1 MPAMTQVAAALCV
14 AEPYTARRFPQTLP
28 GLKGAVDVDRF
39 TLSLL
44 AAACALSV
52 TGAYAQPFTDD
63 DAPLSYE
70 LESTTI
76 TATRTPNNSFAL
88 PASVSTVDRQQLED
102 AQANTLSTVL
112 RTLPNVNYGGG
123 PRAAAQSPAIR
134 GLQGPRIILTVD
146 GARRNNDGGV
156 NTPLLI
162 DPDLIKQVDVVR
174 GPMSAAYGSG
184 GLGGVM
190 AIETLGVEDILDPG
204 KTLGGR
210 IKAGYHS
217 ANEELSSNLTV
228 AARGERA
235 DVLASATYRDYGTI
249 HTGASGDDAK
259 YPNDGQLKS
268 GLFKTSFSPNELNR
282 FELGYQ
288 RFSDE
293 MVGPTNPGGNLL
305 FPFSQ
310 KLQREQEQYN
320 ASWAF
325 QDAEQQL
332 LDGKLALY
340 QTRFTLDGDSR
351 SVPRQPTTSTQ
362 TKTLGASLQN
372 SSRFDAGTWSSHRLT
387 YGVDGYRDT
396 NENASDGQ
404 SNSVLPNGQMRAL
417 GGFVQDEMAFLDD
430 WTLIAA
436 LRHDD
441 YRLTSPGQEDS
452 SHSRLSP
459 KVALKYQPWA
469 FLGVFV
475 SYGEAFRAPTMTEMF
490 GNLNT
495 RRALFNFRPNPALKP
510 ETSKTKEV
518 GATLAFDD
526 LVAAGDSLRA
536 KVTYFTEDVDDLI
549 DQQVVGIYSRQ
560 APFAGT
566 GMVFQRVNVAQ
577 AERHGGELELTYRWQ
592 RLSLGAGYSRLRSR
606 NAETGAQLYAPPD
619 KFALGSQYRLDDN
632 WSLSYQ
638 GQYVWAQDYDA
649 TELRR
654 RKGYVIHDIGAAYEY
669 KQYRVDL
676 GVSNLFDKVYST
688 YQQSLATTFTYEEGR
703 SVNLALSARF

>member
-1 MPAMTQVAAALCV
+1 MSAMTLVAAALRV
-14 AEPYTARRFPQTLP
+14 AEPFTVHSFHHTGAAHGGPGRRRWP
-28 GLKGAVDVDRF
+28 
-39 TLSLL
+39 LSLL
-44 AAACALSV
+44 TISCALAINS
-52 TGAYAQPFTDD
+52 AYGQASASDEATSPFALDT
-63 DAPLSYE
+63 
-70 LESTTI
+70 TTI
-76 TATRTPNNSFAL
+76 TATRTANSGFAL
-88 PASVSTVDRQQLED
+88 PASVSVVDRQQLDD
-102 AQANTLSTVL
+102 AQVNTLATAL

-162 DPDLIKQVDVVR
+162 DPDLIRQIDVVR

-190 AIETLGVEDILDPG
+190 AIETLNADDILDPG
-204 KTLGGR
+204 QSSGGR
-210 IKAGYHS
+210 IKAGYRS
-217 ANEELSSNLTV
+217 ANRESSSNLTL
-228 AARGERA
+228 AARGDRA
-235 DVLASATYRDYGTI
+235 DVLASGTYRDYGTI
-249 HTGASGDDAK
+249 HTGASGADAQ

-268 GLFKTSFSPNELNR
+268 GLLKTRFSPNELNH

-288 RFSDE
+288 RFADE

-325 QDAEQQL
+325 EDAEQRL
-332 LDGKLALY
+332 LDGKLAVY

-351 SVPRQPTTSTQ
+351 SVPRHPTTATQ

-372 SSRFDAGTWSSHRLT
+372 TSRIEVGSGSHHRVT

-441 YRLTSPGQEDS
+441 YRLTSPGQDDS

-459 KVALKYQPWA
+459 KVALKYQPWE

-495 RRALFNFRPNPALKP
+495 RRALFNFRPNPGLKP
-510 ETSKTKEV
+510 ETSKTREV

-526 LVAAGDSLRA
+526 LLAGGDSLRA
-536 KVTYFTEDVDDLI
+536 KVTYFREDVDDLI
-549 DQQVVGIYSRQ
+549 DQQVVGRYARQ

-566 GMVFQRVNVAQ
+566 GMIFQRVNVAQ
-577 AERHGGELELTYRWQ
+577 AERHGGEAQLSYQWQ

-606 NAETGAQLYAPPD
+606 NADTGAQLYAPPD
-619 KFALGSQYRLDDN
+619 KLVLGGQYRLDEH
-632 WSLSYQ
+632 WSLNYQ

-654 RKGYVIHDIGAAYEY
+654 RKGYVIHDIGGAFEY
-669 KQYRVDL
+669 RQYRADL
-676 GVSNLFDKVYST
+676 GVSNLFDKAYST
-688 YQQSLATTFTYEEGR
+688 YQQSLANTFTYEEGR
-703 SVNLALSARF
+703 SVNLTLSARF